1 MVDSVEISRVS
12 IKENLSVDVAVM
24 MLEPDDWDFRPGLFF
39 KNTTLSIRS
48 LSDKTQLADVSLN
61 QEQIDALAATRQVT
75 LRVKFSVAGMHGRL
89 NRINP
94 IIADGKANLKLA
106 GELQL
111 ENNSCCNFRVKQ
123 WFSKHFDCKNIKFI
137 NLR

>member
-1 MVDSVEISRVS
+1 MVDSVEIIRVS
-12 IKENLSVDVAVM
+12 IQENLSVDVAVM

-94 IIADGKANLKLA
+94 IIADGKAKKLA
-106 GELQL
+106 
-111 ENNSCCNFRVKQ
+111 NSNWKSTLAVTFE
-123 WFSKHFDCKNIKFI
+123 
-137 NLR
+137 